1 MDEKEFEGRELGKA
15 VGLRVLGSFL
25 WAVERVM
32 WSQDLSLWALRQAH
46 FHSHHP
52 LKSFPG
58 RLTRWLGDASL
69 TPYRTALLLLAFVS
83 RLLTCLW
90 SGKCLKPPEASLVS
104 AFPGSE
110 GRMRDA

>member
-1 MDEKEFEGRELGKA
+1 
-15 VGLRVLGSFL
+15 
-25 WAVERVM
+25 M

-46 FHSHHP
+46 FPSHHP

-69 TPYRTALLLLAFVS
+69 TPYRTLLLLLAFVS